1 MTTLRLFLQS
11 EPFNQL
17 EERQLDSGELVVGRG
32 EDADWRLTDPT
43 HRLSRRHC
51 AITVDGGAVSLRDLS
66 VNGVFLGPTRERA
79 PSDAPVN
86 LPAGETV
93 RLGGYMIFIDI
104 DSRDQPLEAER
115 GGERPGLRTVGAAID
130 GRSTGEPVSFAPRAV
145 PETTRPASPGEEA
158 AALDAFCEGAHL
170 DASAFADEDPAAV
183 MRRLGAVYRQMVL
196 GLTDLMDERTT
207 VKADYQM
214 DRTAIRPAGNNPFR
228 WASANRLAID
238 LLREREDGFL
248 SGQGAVEAAFSD
260 VKKHLLC
267 VFAGARAALSAVLEA
282 LSPKSIEAKT
292 PARATLMKGR
302 GSAVWAQYVI
312 EHAAY
317 QQDAGDPSDG
327 FAGRAFRSAYGR
339 RLEELDAGEAP

>member
-17 EERQLDSGELVVGRG
+17 DQRQLDSGELVIGRG

-51 AITVDGGAVSLRDLS
+51 AIAVDAGAVSLRDLS
-66 VNGVFLGPTRERA
+66 ANGVFLGPKRERA
-79 PSDAPVN
+79 QSDTPVN
-86 LPAGETV
+86 LPAGQTV
-93 RLGGYMIFIDI
+93 RLGDYMIFIDV
-104 DSRDQPLEAER
+104 DSRDQTPGSER
-115 GGERPGLRTVGAAID
+115 GGERPGLRSVDAAID
-130 GRSTGEPVSFAPRAV
+130 GRSTGEPASFAPRAG
-145 PETTRPASPGEEA
+145 PAAMKQAAPGEEA

-170 DASAFADEDPAAV
+170 DASAFAEEDPAAV

-196 GLTDLMDERTT
+196 GLTDLMDERTS

-248 SGQGAVEAAFSD
+248 SGQEAVEAAFGD

-267 VFAGARAALSAVLEA
+267 VFAGARAALSAALEA
-282 LSPKSIEAKT
+282 LSPKTIEAKT
-292 PARATLMKGR
+292 PARASLMKGR
-302 GSAVWAQYVI
+302 GNAVWAQYVS
-312 EHAAY
+312 EHAAC
-317 QQDAGDPSDG
+317 QQGADYPSDG

-339 RLEELDAGEAP
+339 RLEELDASEAP